1 MKSGEKR
8 AIEDSSPAPEDMKKR
23 KIEGD
28 VTMATVCDVI
38 ETITEPDKM
47 LGPEVRLG
55 LMGTFTLLNCN
66 FFNIKICIA
75 GTIFMCFLNGN
86 SAI

>member
-1 MKSGEKR
+1 M
-8 AIEDSSPAPEDMKKR
+8 EDSSPAPEDVKKR

-47 LGPEVRLG
+47 LGPEVGVFQCVLQHCFHYMCFI
-55 LMGTFTLLNCN
+55 LFKMPSTFT
-66 FFNIKICIA
+66 FN
-75 GTIFMCFLNGN
+75 L
-86 SAI
+86 